1 MKEIM
6 RLLLKS
12 SDEKGQ
18 GVGCKHLPTWSGSC
32 PRIKDKAL
40 SKLPRWTSTLGCL
53 EALDQGLENQILS
66 KLGYL

>member
-18 GVGCKHLPTWSGSC
+18 GVGANTFPH
-32 PRIKDKAL
+32 
-40 SKLPRWTSTLGCL
+40 
-53 EALDQGLENQILS
+53 EVEVVQE
-66 KLGYL
+66 